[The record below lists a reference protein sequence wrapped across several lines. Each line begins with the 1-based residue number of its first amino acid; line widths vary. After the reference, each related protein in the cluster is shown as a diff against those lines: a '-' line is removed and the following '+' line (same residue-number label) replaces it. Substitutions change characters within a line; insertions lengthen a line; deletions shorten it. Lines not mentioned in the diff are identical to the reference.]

1 MVYFPE
7 LMLGMLKEPFF
18 LDKTPV
24 ITAESTGFKI
34 LTLTYSIVASFWES
48 ITVPLIVPFCA
59 TTKFEKRIQIT
70 GIKKILFLIIFL
82 LNYYNLL
89 FKRIKISANNQRIF
103 SF

>member
-1 MVYFPE
+1 MYFPE
-7 LMLGMLKEPFF
+7 LIFGMLKEPFF

-24 ITAESTGFKI
+24 IIAESTVFKI
-34 LTLTYSIVASFWES
+34 LTLTYSIVTSFWES
-48 ITVPLIVPFCA
+48 ITIPLIVPFCA

-70 GIKKILFLIIFL
+70 AIKKILFLIIFL

-89 FKRIKISANNQRIF
+89 FKRIKISANKKRIF

>member
-24 ITAESTGFKI
+24 IIAESTVFKI
-34 LTLTYSIVASFWES
+34 LTLTYSIVTSFWES
-48 ITVPLIVPFCA
+48 ITIPLIVPFCA
-59 TTKFEKRIQIT
+59 TTKFEKRIQIIT
-70 GIKKILFLIIFL
+70 IKKILFLIIFL
-82 LNYYNLL
+82 FIILIY
-89 FKRIKISANNQRIF
+89 FKHTKISANKQRIF